1 MAFSNAPGFSFIEL
15 QSVDSTN
22 NYALAQIHAGLAHHG
37 MAFFAHE
44 QTRGKGQRGKQ
55 WLTDKSANIIL
66 SLVLSPPALA
76 VSSQFQLSACIAVAT
91 HRFFSR
97 YAGDETAIKWPNDI
111 YWRDRK
117 AGGILIENIMTGD
130 KWTWA
135 VAGIGI
141 NINQTQFP
149 AELPNPVSLKQITG
163 KQHDTVMLAR
173 ELCAD
178 IAGLSSNLPANDFT
192 ALLKIYNQYLY
203 RINRKTKLR
212 KGSRVFE
219 ALIKGVTPSGE
230 LVANHGIDETFAFG
244 QVEWLLPQAQ

>member
-66 SLVLSPPALA
+66 SLVLSPSVLGVGSP
-76 VSSQFQLSACIAVAT
+76 FQLSACIAVAT

-117 AGGILIENIMTGD
+117 AGGILIENIFTGD

-135 VAGIGI
+135 VVGIGL
-141 NINQTQFP
+141 NINQATFP
-149 AELPNPVSLKQITG
+149 AGLPNPVSLKQITG
-163 KQHDTVMLAR
+163 KQHDAVALAR

-178 IAGLSSNLPANDFT
+178 VEQISPYLSAENFT
-192 ALLKIYNQYLY
+192 ALLKIYNQHLYL
-203 RINRKTKLR
+203 IHQKAKLR
-212 KGSRVFE
+212 QGNRVFE
-219 ALIKGVTPSGE
+219 ALIKGVTQTGE
-230 LVANHGIDETFAFG
+230 LVANHGIDETFSVG
-244 QVEWLLPQAQ
+244 QVEWLLPSTE